1 MGVGWGV
8 ACANPLCVECVLG
21 AYCFGDGNYLP
32 ICDSFSVVC
41 VVALCISVVCLPS
54 VWKSRKG
61 GGCVGGIGPHRT
73 SGNPSMQLTT
83 QSPAEYIHSC
93 VLPWVGRG
101 RVLEGAGSFVTLLQ

>member
-61 GGCVGGIGPHRT
+61 GGAVWGGLDHTGLVATPLCSSQPSPLLNT
-73 SGNPSMQLTT
+73 SIVAYCLGW
-83 QSPAEYIHSC
+83 A
-93 VLPWVGRG
+93 
-101 RVLEGAGSFVTLLQ
+101 GAGCSKEQAAL